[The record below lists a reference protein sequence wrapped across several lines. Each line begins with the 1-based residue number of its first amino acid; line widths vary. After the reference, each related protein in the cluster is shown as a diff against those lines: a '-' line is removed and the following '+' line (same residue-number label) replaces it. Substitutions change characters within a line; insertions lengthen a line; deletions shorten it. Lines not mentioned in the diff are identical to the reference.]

1 MDGWTG
7 YDCSLYRGEEI
18 TFSYKRHAGRSL
30 GGYPEYVKFN
40 RPEEMDKPIDPALA
54 AIGEELNDWLLDWAT
69 ENEAEAM
76 VFFEETGVHL
86 LNAAK
91 EEREIPE
98 ASARIVE
105 DSQLDVSFR
114 YSGCPSMCKTCV
126 GDFDNNFDVECTS
139 CVTNATPIGF
149 PGAGTGVHDGCACD
163 AGWTGRTCDYWNGPC
178 DPMCLSCVGPG
189 PANCIACTYG
199 AARGEGGYCECLPG
213 RYTLNASYPCAATQ
227 NCNDHCADC
236 TFD

>member
-1 MDGWTG
+1 MPNAGRRIRSGSFTSDVDDVDSTYDQWWLWNYEELPHCVCMDAWTG

-98 ASARIVE
+98 ASARIAE

-114 YSGCPSMCKTCV
+114 YSGCPSFCKTCV
-126 GDFDNNFDVECTS
+126 DDFEDSFAV
-139 CVTNATPIGF
+139 
-149 PGAGTGVHDGCACD
+149 
-163 AGWTGRTCDYWNGPC
+163 
-178 DPMCLSCVGPG
+178 
-189 PANCIACTYG
+189 
-199 AARGEGGYCECLPG
+199 
-213 RYTLNASYPCAATQ
+213 
-227 NCNDHCADC
+227 
-236 TFD
+236 